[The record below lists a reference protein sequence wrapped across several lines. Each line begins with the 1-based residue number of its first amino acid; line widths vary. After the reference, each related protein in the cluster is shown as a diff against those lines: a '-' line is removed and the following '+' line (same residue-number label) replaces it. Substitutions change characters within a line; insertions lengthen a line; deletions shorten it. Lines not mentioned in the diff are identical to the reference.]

1 MPRKKSERLSQDE
14 RKCFDKIFQIVRGEN
29 GTLDKLEDLT
39 SSLKALSGALSANR
53 ALSPYDDNYKDAQNL
68 LEAFAELGS
77 VINDD
82 WSKIIAYLARAR
94 AIKEQQEKPALAPD
108 AGKRLRALADAIH
121 IETINAFAQ
130 ACLDGKLSDSV
141 MRRVAEAL
149 GIEIY

>member
-29 GTLDKLEDLT
+29 GTLDKLEYLT

-53 ALSPYDDNYKDAQNL
+53 ALSPYDDNYKDVQNL

-82 WSKIIAYLARAR
+82 WSKVIAYLARAR
-94 AIKEQQEKPALAPD
+94 AIKEQQEK
-108 AGKRLRALADAIH
+108 K
-121 IETINAFAQ
+121 
-130 ACLDGKLSDSV
+130 K
-141 MRRVAEAL
+141 
-149 GIEIY
+149 